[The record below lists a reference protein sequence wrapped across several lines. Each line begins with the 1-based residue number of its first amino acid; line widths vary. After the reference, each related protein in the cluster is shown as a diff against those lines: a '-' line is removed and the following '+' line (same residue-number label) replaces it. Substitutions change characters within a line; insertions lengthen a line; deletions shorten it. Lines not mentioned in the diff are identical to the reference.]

1 MKLKLQQFIQNPSL
15 FFEVYAGPI
24 VFFSFILVFLV
35 VFTISF
41 KRKDWKIFNN
51 FYIPVYIFG
60 FLGAVALF
68 VYNSYFN
75 HGETFLLDNEITALA
90 IPAFFFGL
98 IKLFRTRFKKS
109 GKSSLRRIKKE
120 NQDLIAGAFENDPKS
135 EKKLL
140 QALNYYNMEKYDKS
154 ITILEELSGECGI
167 TKDRHIVSLFLA
179 MNYKKIGETAKAI
192 DLYESLI
199 AVGNANGRIYSNLGT
214 IYIQEGN
221 VRQGIELCKKAA
233 TFDPKN
239 PNPYYNVACGYY
251 IENDFD
257 SAIQWAKKTLEVDSD
272 FQEGIA
278 LLYLIYTIL
287 EQPEEIK
294 KYEQEEKAKGI
305 SKSQLK
311 RIVKNRKTRKSSAKS
326 VLSKCI
332 FISILVFSLIVEIIN
347 FETTSIF
354 YWLDMIPYVALIIFS
369 FMKNPESK
377 KHRTIFFVYVGIDL
391 LCILSYFVD
400 SWVHQGFFFMF
411 PSRFVFW
418 GIEQAYRLHATGLN
432 VTLILCLLTWLAY
445 YLEYLS
451 FDIPED
457 DSKKSFWA
465 LAINVFFKKIFIR
478 IVLVLAILSL
488 ILPDILN
495 LIL

>member
-140 QALNYYNMEKYDKS
+140 QALNYYNIEKYDKS
-154 ITILEELSGECGI
+154 ITVLEELSGECGI

-192 DLYESLI
+192 DLYESVI

-221 VRQGIELCKKAA
+221 VRRL
-233 TFDPKN
+233 F
-239 PNPYYNVACGYY
+239 
-251 IENDFD
+251 
-257 SAIQWAKKTLEVDSD
+257 W
-272 FQEGIA
+272 
-278 LLYLIYTIL
+278 
-287 EQPEEIK
+287 
-294 KYEQEEKAKGI
+294 KG
-305 SKSQLK
+305 
-311 RIVKNRKTRKSSAKS
+311 
-326 VLSKCI
+326 
-332 FISILVFSLIVEIIN
+332 
-347 FETTSIF
+347 
-354 YWLDMIPYVALIIFS
+354 
-369 FMKNPESK
+369 
-377 KHRTIFFVYVGIDL
+377 
-391 LCILSYFVD
+391 
-400 SWVHQGFFFMF
+400 
-411 PSRFVFW
+411 
-418 GIEQAYRLHATGLN
+418 
-432 VTLILCLLTWLAY
+432 
-445 YLEYLS
+445 
-451 FDIPED
+451 
-457 DSKKSFWA
+457 
-465 LAINVFFKKIFIR
+465 
-478 IVLVLAILSL
+478 
-488 ILPDILN
+488 
-495 LIL
+495 